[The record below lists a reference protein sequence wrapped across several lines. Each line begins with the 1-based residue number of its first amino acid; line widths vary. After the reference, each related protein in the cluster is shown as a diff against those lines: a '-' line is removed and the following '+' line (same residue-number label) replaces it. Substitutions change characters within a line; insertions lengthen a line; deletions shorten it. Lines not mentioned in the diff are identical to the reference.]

1 MGAYR
6 MSGDYMFVEKAIEV
20 ANALDPAFERGPLPA
35 AHVRNGFCSLFDN
48 SPLLL
53 VSVVLMRRL
62 ISS

>member
-35 AHVRNGFCSLFDN
+35 AHVRNGFCN
-48 SPLLL
+48 
-53 VSVVLMRRL
+53 VY
-62 ISS
+62 

>member
-35 AHVRNGFCSLFDN
+35 AHVRNGFLIFFIILEHYY
-48 SPLLL
+48 LLAFFK
-53 VSVVLMRRL
+53 
-62 ISS
+62 